1 MPLANPFERLARG
14 IFVFNGFTYSYDMD
28 LRTASPYWLMKNG
41 FLFSYPSLKQ
51 SLTTD
56 VVIMGG
62 GITGSLIAYR
72 LAKAGIPAVVVDKR
86 KIGMGSTC
94 ASTALLQYEID
105 TPLAELSTYV
115 GPQNAARSYLLCLE
129 AIAKIEKITQEIG
142 SKAGFQRCESVYYAS
157 KKQDV
162 ALLKQEF
169 ELRKALGIDLELW
182 SKEDLEARFPFSAPA
197 ALVSREGARIDAYIF
212 THELFQES
220 LKRGGQV
227 YDDTAVTE
235 IIHSARGVRL
245 ITENGN
251 EIKAKKLIIA
261 SGYESQG
268 YLTKKVVDFNSSFAV
283 VSEPFTASD
292 LWYKNCLI
300 WETARPYLYMRTT
313 DDHRVLVG
321 GKDEPFYNPAK
332 RDALTHRKGAQ
343 LVKAFQ
349 KHFPALDFRIDF
361 EWAGT
366 FAETRDGLPYI
377 GSNSERSN
385 TFFAMG
391 FGGNGIIFSLLA
403 ADIIQDALTG
413 KTNKDARIFGFER
426 S

>member
-1 MPLANPFERLARG
+1 
-14 IFVFNGFTYSYDMD
+14 MD

-41 FLFSYPSLKQ
+41 FLYSYPSLKQ

-105 TPLAELSTYV
+105 TSLAELSTYV
-115 GPQNAARSYLLCLE
+115 GAQDAARSYLLCLE
-129 AIAKIEKITQEIG
+129 AISKIEKIALEIG
-142 SKAGFQRCESVYYAS
+142 SKAGFQRRESFYYAS

-162 ALLKQEF
+162 ALLKKEF

-182 SKEDLEARFPFSAPA
+182 SKEDIEARFSFSAPA
-197 ALVSREGARIDAYIF
+197 ALLSRESAEIDAYAF
-212 THELFQES
+212 THELLQES
-220 LKRGGQV
+220 LKRGIQV
-227 YDDTAVTE
+227 YDDTTVTE
-235 IIHSARGVRL
+235 INHSARGVKL
-245 ITENGN
+245 MTEHGH
-251 EIKAKKLIIA
+251 EIKAQKLIIA
-261 SGYESQG
+261 SGYESQA
-268 YLTKKVVDFNSSFAV
+268 YLSQKAVDFNSSFAV
-283 VSEPFTASD
+283 VSEPFARPD

-313 DDHRVLVG
+313 EDHRVLVG
-321 GKDEPFYNPAK
+321 GKDEPFYAPAK

-343 LVKAFQ
+343 LVRAFQ

-377 GSNSERSN
+377 GTVPQRPH
-385 TFFAMG
+385 TYFAMG

-403 ADIIQDALTG
+403 SEIIRDALMG

-426 S
+426 T